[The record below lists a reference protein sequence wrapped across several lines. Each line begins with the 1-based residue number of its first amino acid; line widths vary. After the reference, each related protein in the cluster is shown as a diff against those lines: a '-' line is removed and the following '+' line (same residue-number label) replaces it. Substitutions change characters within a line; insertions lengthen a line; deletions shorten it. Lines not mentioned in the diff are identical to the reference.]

1 LQTEQDF
8 QSSAASGSGA
18 RNASAV
24 AFDARTTHE
33 SRHGACDER
42 ASDVPG
48 SADEA
53 WDVCASQCGRDFP
66 YNAVFFLV
74 AHGRSDWRHL
84 FRFLPST
91 VSVPNC
97 AGAAGGKR
105 TFTDDCFTR
114 HARDETHHKLR

>member
-1 LQTEQDF
+1 MQTEEDF

-91 VSVPNC
+91 VSVHTVLERR
-97 AGAAGGKR
+97 AAKER
-105 TFTDDCFTR
+105 STDDCFTR
-114 HARDETHHKLR
+114 HARDETHHTLR

>member
-1 LQTEQDF
+1 MQTEGDF

-33 SRHGACDER
+33 SKHGACDER

-74 AHGRSDWRHL
+74 AHGEATGAICFAFCRAP
-84 FRFLPST
+84 FL
-91 VSVPNC
+91 C
-97 AGAAGGKR
+97 HRAGTAGGKR
-105 TFTDDCFTR
+105 TFDGRLFHVSR
-114 HARDETHHKLR
+114 A